1 MVDWFWLFQGSNSAS
16 SLQRT
21 MFGDE
26 SGDDMAIVR
35 LGQTHTRSIQFVNST
50 GVASYLNAGFT
61 VSVYKNGV
69 VDLTNVCTLTVIAGI
84 AGGYLLSYPVSA
96 TFLEGDRLQFYVVGV
111 LTTGGDTVTSLSP
124 ILQVATIPTT
134 TENADGLLNRDMS
147 AVTVTNSR
155 SPINALR
162 ILRNRVVRS
171 TAAGAGTL
179 DVYNEGDA
187 VIAWSSVTVVSANV
201 GPITS
206 SDPA

>member
-1 MVDWFWLFQGSNSAS
+1 MYIFWLWDSGS
-16 SLQRT
+16 QPGKQHT

-26 SGDDMAIVR
+26 DGDMAIVR
-35 LGQTHTRSIQFVNST
+35 LGQTHTRAIQFFNST

-61 VSVYKNGV
+61 IVCYKNGV
-69 VDLTNVCTLTVIAGI
+69 IDATATPTLTVIAAV
-84 AGGYLLSYPVSA
+84 AGGYILSYAVPA
-96 TFLEGDRLQFYVVGV
+96 GFAENDRIQFYVTGV
-111 LTTGGDTVTSLSP
+111 LTTGGDTVTNLSP
-124 ILQVATIPTT
+124 ILQVSTVPTA

-171 TAAGAGTL
+171 TASGAGTL

>member
-1 MVDWFWLFQGSNSAS
+1 
-16 SLQRT
+16 
-21 MFGDE
+21 
-26 SGDDMAIVR
+26 MAIVR
-35 LGQTHTRSIQFVNST
+35 LGQTHTRAIQFFNST
-50 GVASYLNAGFT
+50 GVASALNAGFT
-61 VSVYKNGV
+61 IVSYKNGV
-69 VDLTNVCTLTVIAGI
+69 LDATATPTLTAIGGI
-84 AGGYLLSYPVSA
+84 TGGYLLSYAVPA
-96 TFLEGDRLQFYVVGV
+96 GFAENDRIQFYVTGV
-111 LTTGGDTVTSLSP
+111 LTTGGDTVTNLSP
-124 ILQVATIPTT
+124 ILQVSTVPTA

-171 TAAGAGTL
+171 TASGAGTL